1 MTQIA
6 DVRPEV
12 PSEAPPG
19 LDLTS
24 TALFLDLDGTL
35 APIEEQP
42 DLVVADPIR
51 TEVLTNLGDLLDGR
65 LAVLSGRQIYEVDRI
80 LEGAV
85 PHVGGQHGLERRM
98 AGGTLQSTPP
108 HPGLEDAAVAMERL
122 ARAQYGL
129 LVERKSAAVTMH
141 YRAKPECGPA
151 VIDLAHRLAK
161 THDLELQEGRMVAEL
176 RTPGPNKGDALEVF
190 MATPPFAGA
199 RPIMVGDDLTDESAF
214 AAAIGLGGDAI
225 LVGPAR
231 PSLARWRLPNPA
243 ALLAWL
249 NEAIHG
255 PGVLPFA
262 EPAS

>member
-1 MTQIA
+1 M
-6 DVRPEV
+6 
-12 PSEAPPG
+12 
-19 LDLTS
+19 DLNA

-51 TEVLTNLGDLLDGR
+51 TEVLTSLDELLDGR
-65 LAVLSGRQIYEVDRI
+65 LAVLSGRQIHEVDRI
-80 LEGAV
+80 LEGV
-85 PHVGGQHGLERRM
+85 VSYVGGQHGLERRM
-98 AGGTLQSTPP
+98 AGGALQRTLP
-108 HPGLEDAAVAMERL
+108 HPGLEDAAIAMERL

-129 LVERKSAAVTMH
+129 LVERKSAAVAMH

-151 VIDLAHRLAK
+151 VIDLAHRLAR

-199 RPIMVGDDLTDESAF
+199 RPIMIGDDLTDESAF
-214 AAAIGLGGDAI
+214 AAAISLGGDAI

-231 PSLARWRLPNPA
+231 PSLARWRLPTPA

-249 NEAIHG
+249 ADAIRH
-255 PGVLPFA
+255 PGELPFA